1 MVLNTQKGVNI
12 NYGSVVM
19 NNLTEKLS
27 GHRTDIEGFESWI
40 TASNNYTASNIEP
53 LLTDTA
59 SYDFRPINDSSIVDA
74 GNTTYTNFEFNPTGV
89 DALTNDIGA
98 MEYNG
103 TQWEAGISWV
113 TGSRFNFS
121 Y

>member
-40 TASNNYTASNIEP
+40 TSSNNYTHLI
-53 LLTDTA
+53 
-59 SYDFRPINDSSIVDA
+59 
-74 GNTTYTNFEFNPTGV
+74 
-89 DALTNDIGA
+89 
-98 MEYNG
+98 
-103 TQWEAGISWV
+103 
-113 TGSRFNFS
+113 
-121 Y
+121 